1 MEECNR
7 QGILKIVQQQWIPLA
22 LTTPGTSN
30 LLTLLS
36 YGHKMTL
43 MALMADSYVCL
54 AERDVDY
61 DELV

>member
-1 MEECNR
+1 MEECNG

-22 LTTPGTSN
+22 LTTPGSSN

-43 MALMADSYVCL
+43 MALMADSCVPCR
-54 AERDVDY
+54 A
-61 DELV
+61 